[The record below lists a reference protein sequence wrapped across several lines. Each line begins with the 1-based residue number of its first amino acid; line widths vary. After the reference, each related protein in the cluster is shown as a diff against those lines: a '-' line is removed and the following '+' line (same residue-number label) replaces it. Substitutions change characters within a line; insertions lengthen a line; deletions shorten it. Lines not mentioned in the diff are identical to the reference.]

1 MRTTRRSSLPR
12 YVYVAT
18 GFMPGWM
25 AGLNADDAEVV
36 PPARCVRSDWL
47 YARMDR
53 GVAMRTTRRSSLP
66 RGGRSDWLY
75 ARMDRG
81 VECGRRGGRPSRAVW
96 VATGFMPGWIAG
108 LKCGRR
114 GGRPSRAVW
123 VATGFMPGWM
133 AGWKYG
139 RRGGRPSRAVCV
151 RSDWLYART
160 DRGVECGRRGG
171 RPSRALVDLTE
182 QL

>member
-12 YVYVAT
+12 CVGSDWLYARMDHGVECGRRGGRPSRVVWVAT
-18 GFMPGWM
+18 GFTPGWI

-47 YARMDR
+47 YARKDR

-66 RGGRSDWLY
+66 RGVGSDWIY

-108 LKCGRR
+108 LQCGRR
-114 GGRPSRAVW
+114 GGRPSRAVG
-123 VATGFMPGWM
+123 VATGFTPGWI
-133 AGWKYG
+133 AGLNADDAEVV
-139 RRGGRPSRAVCV
+139 PPA
-151 RSDWLYART
+151 L
-160 DRGVECGRRGG
+160 CG
-171 RPSRALVDLTE
+171 
-182 QL
+182 